1 MDNSLFIFELL
12 LRDNVFMTQLDNY
25 ILTLMKK
32 NKIFIDPHNIPN
44 IVLFLVNVL
53 EVNITY
59 YKIKLKLDTEEI
71 FDLFE
76 LYRQYIVRKATDDQ
90 GKINKSIKYTND
102 TYINDTYTND
112 TYINDKYT
120 NDTYTNDKYTNDT
133 YTNDTY
139 YNELNDFNNSYNM
152 CIKLMTIHPSYLK
165 KKRKLYCC

>member
-12 LRDNVFMTQLDNY
+12 LRDNVFMSQLDNY

-32 NKIFIDPHNIPN
+32 NKIFIEPHNIPN

-76 LYRQYIVRKATDDQ
+76 LYRQYIVRKATDEQ
-90 GKINKSIKYTND
+90 GKINKSMK
-102 TYINDTYTND
+102 YINDTYTND
-112 TYINDKYT
+112 T
-120 NDTYTNDKYTNDT
+120 YTNDT

-139 YNELNDFNNSYNM
+139 YNELNNFNNSYNM
-152 CIKLMTIHPSYLK
+152 CIKLMTTNPLYLN